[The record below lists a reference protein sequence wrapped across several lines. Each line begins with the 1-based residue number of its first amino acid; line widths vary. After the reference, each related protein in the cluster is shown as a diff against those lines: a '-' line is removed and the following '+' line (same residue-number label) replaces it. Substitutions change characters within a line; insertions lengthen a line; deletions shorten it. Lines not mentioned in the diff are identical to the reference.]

1 MDLSCNGCICGDG
14 SSSSWPLL
22 FVYTVASCTPVS
34 ARASRRCLH
43 YRRMVPTLVVSSSAA
58 NGLKRLCLS
67 ATFCSRFSPL
77 GAIWWRQYVR
87 EFCFPINVL
96 VHQVTCR
103 CRRFSGRL
111 CRKCRGF
118 SSSHQAISD
127 GTKRS
132 TVVLRKDLC
141 VFCRNHYWIPS
152 SP

>member
-1 MDLSCNGCICGDG
+1 MTFAICLHCCFLHSCF
-14 SSSSWPLL
+14 SSSEPTMLALS
-22 FVYTVASCTPVS
+22 TNGTNSC
-34 ARASRRCLH
+34 RIFKC
-43 YRRMVPTLVVSSSAA
+43 

-103 CRRFSGRL
+103 CCRFSGLL

-132 TVVLRKDLC
+132 TVVLRQDLC
-141 VFCRNHYWIPS
+141 VFCRNHDWIPS